1 MSLRVIIAD
10 DEAVARSRLRRLL
23 AVHPDV
29 AIAAEAADGRSAVDA
44 IVRHRP
50 DVVFLDIRMPELDGF
65 EVLEE
70 LAPDETPAVVFVTA
84 FSDHAARAFDVN
96 AFDYLLKPYDAER
109 LASTL
114 DRVRDRR
121 RSGTDSGRQLIA
133 ALHELAR
140 EQRELRRTVSLGSAE
155 RSREVPNAAPPP
167 RRLPERI
174 LVSRRGHGVFVSL
187 DDVDYVESAGNYVRL
202 HAGSTQHRLRLR
214 LGDME
219 DQLDPSRFVRI
230 HRTVIVNVTRVAEI
244 QPWFAG
250 DAIVILRD
258 GTKLRLSRSYRSGL
272 MDRFAPDGERF

>member
-23 AVHPDV
+23 AVHADV
-29 AIAAEAADGRSAVDA
+29 TITAEAADGRSAVDA

-50 DVVFLDIRMPELDGF
+50 DLVFLDIRMPELDGF
-65 EVLEE
+65 EVLDE
-70 LAPDETPAVVFVTA
+70 LAPDETPDVVFVTA

-96 AFDYLLKPYDAER
+96 AFDYLLKPYDADR
-109 LASTL
+109 LATTL
-114 DRVRDRR
+114 DRARDRR
-121 RSGTDSGRQLIA
+121 RAGTDGGRQLIA
-133 ALHELAR
+133 ALQELAR
-140 EQRELRRTVSLGSAE
+140 EQRQLKRTMSLGCDGRSAGPP
-155 RSREVPNAAPPP
+155 RVAPPP

-187 DDVDYVESAGNYVRL
+187 DEVDYIESSGNYVRL
-202 HAGSTQHRLRLR
+202 HTGSSEHRLRVR

-230 HRTVIVNVTRVAEI
+230 HRTVIVNIARVAEI

-272 MDRFAPDGERF
+272 MDRFAPDGERL